1 MPAAAA
7 AATLDI
13 PAALRSSR
21 RLRDSSSSVSLVL
34 TGTVSRL
41 RHSGRA
47 VVLRVSWPPPVER
60 LGDRPRG
67 PGGGAID
74 PGEGFTD
81 QFGPG
86 ERPGRVVAHHRDL
99 SVVEYV

>member
-7 AATLDI
+7 AATLDR

-21 RLRDSSSSVSLVL
+21 RLRDSSSPVSLVL

-41 RHSGRA
+41 RHGGRA
-47 VVLRVSWPPPVER
+47 VVLGMSWPPPVER
-60 LGDRPRG
+60 LGDRPAG
-67 PGGGAID
+67 LGGDAID

-81 QFGPG
+81 HFGPG
-86 ERPGRVVAHHRDL
+86 ERPGRVVAQDRDVR
-99 SVVEYV
+99 VVE